1 MRQTLLKVFLAVALA
16 LPCSAPAI
24 GEIKGF
30 VFEADQKE
38 VTPQPGVTS
47 IPFSFGFTNTSDQ
60 EVTITV
66 VRASC
71 GCTTLN
77 LPPLPWKIAPGQM
90 GKIESTMD
98 VRGKYGTLMKSL
110 SVESSA
116 GTKHFIMKVNLPGQ
130 DPILSQMNE
139 RLRNQQLSTVDRQI
153 VFRGDCARC
162 HAEPAKGR
170 SGQELFAA
178 VCAVC
183 HETPHRASM
192 VPDLANLNKPTDAHY
207 WRTWIMFG
215 REGSLMPA
223 FLKER
228 GGPLTAEQIESLVQ
242 FLATRPRPTPPV
254 AAPAVPV
261 APSVAVP
268 PAPAPVTVGR

>member
-1 MRQTLLKVFLAVALA
+1 MRRIWLRFVLAVVLA
-16 LPCSAPAI
+16 LPCEASAI

-30 VFEADQKE
+30 NFETDQKE
-38 VTPQPGVTS
+38 FSPQAGVTNV
-47 IPFSFGFTNTSDQ
+47 PFSFGFTNVSDQ
-60 EVTITV
+60 EVTITL

-77 LPPLPWKIAPGQM
+77 LPPLPWKIAPGQA
-90 GKIESTMD
+90 GAIAAGMD
-98 VRGKYGTLMKSL
+98 VRGKFGTLMKSL

-116 GTKHFIMKVNLPGQ
+116 GTKHFIMKVNLPDQ
-130 DPILSQMNE
+130 DPVLSQMNE

-162 HAEPAKGR
+162 HAEPAVGR
-170 SGQELFAA
+170 SGQDLFAA

-183 HETPHRASM
+183 HETPHRATM
-192 VPDLANLNKPTDAHY
+192 VPDLTNLTKPTDAHY

-228 GGPLTAEQIESLVQ
+228 GGPLTAEQVESLVQ
-242 FLATRPRPTPPV
+242 FLATRPKAPPV
-254 AAPAVPV
+254 SSPV
-261 APSVAVP
+261 APTAAVP
-268 PAPAPVTVGR
+268 GFPVAPGR

>member
-1 MRQTLLKVFLAVALA
+1 MRRTWIRLVLAAVLA
-16 LPCSAPAI
+16 LPSGAFAI

-38 VTPQPGVTS
+38 YSPEVGVTNV
-47 IPFSFGFTNTSDQ
+47 PFSFGFTNVSGQ
-60 EVTITV
+60 EVTITT

-77 LPPLPWKIAPGQM
+77 LPPLPWKIAPGQA
-90 GKIESTMD
+90 GAIEATMD
-98 VRGKYGTLMKSL
+98 VRGKSGTLMKSL

-162 HAEPAKGR
+162 HAEPANGR
-170 SGQELFAA
+170 SGADLFAA

-192 VPDLANLNKPTDAHY
+192 VPDLATLTKPQDAHY

-228 GGPLTAEQIESLVQ
+228 GGPLTGEQIESLVQ
-242 FLATRPRPTPPV
+242 FLATRPRSQPV
-254 AAPAVPV
+254 GPAVSGAAPT
-261 APSVAVP
+261 S
-268 PAPAPVTVGR
+268 TR

>member
-1 MRQTLLKVFLAVALA
+1 MRLILFGPFLVAFITLLPGAL
-16 LPCSAPAI
+16 AI
-24 GEIKGF
+24 GEIKGL

-38 VTPQPGVTS
+38 VSPPAGVTGV
-47 IPFSFGFTNTSDQ
+47 PFSFSFTNVSDQ
-60 EVTITV
+60 EVTITM

-77 LPPLPWKIAPGQM
+77 LPLLPWKIAPGQT
-90 GKIESTMD
+90 GKIESSMD
-98 VRGKYGTLMKSL
+98 VRGKYGTLLKSL
-110 SVESSA
+110 TVESPA
-116 GTKHFIMKVNLPGQ
+116 GTKHLLMKVNLPGQ
-130 DPILSQMNE
+130 DPIVAQMNE
-139 RLRNQQLSTVDRQI
+139 RLRNQQLAMVDRQI

-162 HAEPAKGR
+162 HAEPAQGR
-170 SGQELFAA
+170 TGQELFAA

-192 VPDLANLNKPTDAHY
+192 VPDLLSLNKPTDAHY

-228 GGPLTAEQIESLVQ
+228 GGPLTAEQVESLVQ
-242 FLATRPRPTPPV
+242 FLMARPRSNSPV
-254 AAPAVPV
+254 T
-261 APSVAVP
+261 
-268 PAPAPVTVGR
+268 APVTVGP

>member
-1 MRQTLLKVFLAVALA
+1 MRRTLLKIVFTFLLA
-16 LPCSAPAI
+16 LPPGVWAI

-30 VFEADQKE
+30 TFEADQKE
-38 VTPQPGVTS
+38 VSPQPDVTS
-47 IPFSFGFTNTSDQ
+47 IPFSFGFTNVSDQ

-77 LPPLPWKIAPGQM
+77 LPPLPWKIAPGQS
-90 GKIESTMD
+90 GKIEATMD
-98 VRGKYGTLMKSL
+98 VRGKNGTLMKSL

-170 SGQELFAA
+170 TGQELFAA

-192 VPDLANLNKPTDAHY
+192 VPDLAGLNKPTDAHY

-223 FLKER
+223 FLQER
-228 GGPLTAEQIESLVQ
+228 GGPLSSEQIESLVQ
-242 FLATRPRPTPPV
+242 YLSTRPRQPTVTVPAPP
-254 AAPAVPV
+254 AAP
-261 APSVAVP
+261 SIAVP
-268 PAPAPVTVGR
+268 PAPLPAAVGR

>member
-1 MRQTLLKVFLAVALA
+1 MRRTFFAVVFTAMLA
-16 LPCSAPAI
+16 LTPCALAI

-30 VFEADQKE
+30 VFETDQKE

-47 IPFSFGFTNTSDQ
+47 IPFSFGFTNVSDQ

-77 LPPLPWKIAPGQM
+77 LPPLPWKIAPGQS
-90 GKIESTMD
+90 GTIESTMD

-130 DPILSQMNE
+130 DPIMAQMNE

-242 FLATRPRPTPPV
+242 FLATRPRSTPPV